1 MWVNEMVETL
11 SRKNQTSNPFELCE
25 ILNIIVIPWN
35 LDSDTNGFYKYIRR
49 NRFIFYNSNLPEHQI
64 KYVVAHE
71 LAHAVLHT
79 RLNAT
84 FTKSIHWS
92 NLSKIEVEAH
102 QFAVSLMLADIDI
115 KKFNTKKEICL
126 YAGIPL
132 EMEKYIKV

>member
-25 ILNIIVIPWN
+25 KLNIIVIPWN

-71 LAHAVLHT
+71 LGHAVLHT

-102 QFAVSLMLADIDI
+102 QFAVSLMIADIDI

-132 EMEKYIKV
+132 EMEKYINK

>member
-1 MWVNEMVETL
+1 MWVNEMVKTL

-25 ILNIIVIPWN
+25 KLNIIVIPWN

-71 LAHAVLHT
+71 LGHAVLHT

-102 QFAVSLMLADIDI
+102 
-115 KKFNTKKEICL
+115 
-126 YAGIPL
+126 
-132 EMEKYIKV
+132 

>member
-1 MWVNEMVETL
+1 MWVNEMVKTL

-25 ILNIIVIPWN
+25 KLNIIVIPWN

-71 LAHAVLHT
+71 LGHAVLHT

-102 QFAVSLMLADIDI
+102 QFAVSLMIADIDI

-126 YAGIPL
+126 YAGVPL